1 MFGDWKK
8 EELGGTR
15 TAKTGGFISVSSKEY
30 DADCHEYIASERRC
44 RRRCTKQHIGNIAP
58 YG

>member
-30 DADCHEYIASERRC
+30 DADCHEYIASER
-44 RRRCTKQHIGNIAP
+44 
-58 YG
+58 